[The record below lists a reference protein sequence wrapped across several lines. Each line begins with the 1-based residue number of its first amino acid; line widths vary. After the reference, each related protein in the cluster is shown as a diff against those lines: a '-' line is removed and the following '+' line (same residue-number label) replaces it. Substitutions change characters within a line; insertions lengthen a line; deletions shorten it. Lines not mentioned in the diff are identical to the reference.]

1 MQILNTLLLVLAMA
15 LVTYLIRVIPFAF
28 CKKKI
33 NNRFVKSLLHY
44 MPYAVLSAMTFPYIL
59 YSAGGNLILGVVGG
73 VTALVLSLCKR
84 SLLTV
89 ALCSCTAIL
98 IAEAILIF
106 I

>member
-1 MQILNTLLLVLAMA
+1 MLNSLLLIFAMA
-15 LVTYLIRVIPFAF
+15 FVTYLIRMLPFAF

-33 NNRFVKSLLHY
+33 HNKFINSLLKY

-59 YSAGGNLILGVVGG
+59 YSASNTLVLGIVGA
-73 VTALVLSLCKR
+73 VTAFVLSFFNR

-89 ALCSCTAIL
+89 ALSSCTAIL
-98 IAEAILIF
+98 IVEALLIF